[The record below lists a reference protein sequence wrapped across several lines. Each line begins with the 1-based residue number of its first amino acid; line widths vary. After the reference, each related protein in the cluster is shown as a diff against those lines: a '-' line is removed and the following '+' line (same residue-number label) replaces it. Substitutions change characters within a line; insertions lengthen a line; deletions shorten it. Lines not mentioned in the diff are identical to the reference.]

1 MGPVL
6 DQITEE
12 NITLVV
18 DLKGAKTGP
27 GTYPVTVELDIPEG
41 LPEVQVVGE
50 YQLTVTVMKDVDKK

>member
-1 MGPVL
+1 L

-18 DLKGAKTGP
+18 DLKGAEAGP
-27 GTYPVTVELDIPEG
+27 GEYPAAVELELPEE

-50 YQLTVTVMKDVDKK
+50 YQLTVTIVKDVDKK